1 MFWISLAV
9 AMEGYHISAC
19 HANILSN
26 DSTYANA
33 LFIFSGPL
41 FNSGKMLKQIA
52 ASLCFSST
60 LFVSVQQQTNAP
72 LPSQCGFAQCS
83 FYALYLFTVPL

>member
-1 MFWISLAV
+1 MFQMSLAV

-19 HANILSN
+19 CANILSY

-33 LFIFSGPL
+33 LFIFSGLL
-41 FNSGKMLKQIA
+41 FSSGKMVKQIA
-52 ASLCFSST
+52 ASFCFSST
-60 LFVSVQQQTNAP
+60 LFVSVQLQTIVP